1 MVIKSI
7 SKNHIIKILIAI
19 LIVFLVVSS
28 IIFIFYQKQD
38 TETDIPLN
46 LNTEQAENIMNDY
59 VENTEKKSNSYIK
72 WVDFKGT
79 STALYK
85 LAKLDIDSHVKDEA
99 VIFNWIELMA
109 YLGSKYGGDFSSFK
123 QSDLDSLISKIKNGP
138 TM

>member
-7 SKNHIIKILIAI
+7 SKNRIIKILIAI
-19 LIVFLVVSS
+19 LIIFLVVSS

-46 LNTEQAENIMNDY
+46 LNTEEAENIMNDY
-59 VENTEKKSNSYIK
+59 VESTEKKSNSYIK

-99 VIFNWIELMA
+99 VKFNGSNLWHTLDVNMVGIFQDSN
-109 YLGSKYGGDFSSFK
+109 K
-123 QSDLDSLISKIKNGP
+123 QI
-138 TM
+138 